1 MWKFQG
7 SIKKE
12 VEILGL
18 IEKKTMWNFHGPWFL
33 TLDFPRGVSQNF
45 AEFAGVVKACF
56 LWKACFFFQKS
67 IALSPRSIFFWN
79 NPIWNVEH
87 VYYITMYF
95 LFNFAWY
102 SIQLD
107 IVCWFLLNRQNLL
120 TKSVK
125 LDKSYLLRIPNKV
138 GVCMSQWK
146 TENWS
151 QESFF

>member
-1 MWKFQG
+1 
-7 SIKKE
+7 
-12 VEILGL
+12 
-18 IEKKTMWNFHGPWFL
+18 
-33 TLDFPRGVSQNF
+33 
-45 AEFAGVVKACF
+45 
-56 LWKACFFFQKS
+56 
-67 IALSPRSIFFWN
+67 
-79 NPIWNVEH
+79 
-87 VYYITMYF
+87 MYF

-151 QESFF
+151 QESFLVNEVLKSCEKQYLLMLELM

>member
-1 MWKFQG
+1 MGLGFWPWIFQEGCHKILQNLLEWK
-7 SIKKE
+7 
-12 VEILGL
+12 L
-18 IEKKTMWNFHGPWFL
+18 
-33 TLDFPRGVSQNF
+33 VSS
-45 AEFAGVVKACF
+45 GKLV
-56 LWKACFFFQKS
+56 FFQKS

-125 LDKSYLLRIPNKV
+125 LDENYLLRIPKQGGGLHKSVKNRKLV
-138 GVCMSQWK
+138 TK
-146 TENWS
+146 I
-151 QESFF
+151 FFSVNGE

>member
-1 MWKFQG
+1 MGLGFWPWIFQEGCHKILQNLLEWWK
-7 SIKKE
+7 
-12 VEILGL
+12 L
-18 IEKKTMWNFHGPWFL
+18 
-33 TLDFPRGVSQNF
+33 VSS
-45 AEFAGVVKACF
+45 GKLV
-56 LWKACFFFQKS
+56 FFQKS

>member
-1 MWKFQG
+1 MSMGLGFWPWIFQEGCHKILQNLLEWK
-7 SIKKE
+7 
-12 VEILGL
+12 L
-18 IEKKTMWNFHGPWFL
+18 
-33 TLDFPRGVSQNF
+33 VSS
-45 AEFAGVVKACF
+45 GKLV
-56 LWKACFFFQKS
+56 FFQKS

-138 GVCMSQWK
+138 GVCMSQGK